1 MAAAVGA
8 VEVEVEVEAEHMVQT
23 QIARSP
29 RPPSE

>member
-8 VEVEVEVEAEHMVQT
+8 VEVEVEAEHMVQT